1 MAPPQNAKPLTTT
14 TRSDVYPAVSA
25 LHALRN
31 TAEGISV
38 LITGA
43 GRGVGRA
50 QAIAFAQAGA
60 QKIIIISRSAHE
72 LAEVEGAIKGA
83 TSGRTEVLKVRADV
97 TSEEDVRKAFDL
109 AGDVHGTASSCPV
122 SRLRG

>member
-1 MAPPQNAKPLTTT
+1 MAPPKNAQPLTTT
-14 TRSDVYPAVSA
+14 KRSDVYPAISA
-25 LHALRN
+25 LHALRD

-60 QKIIIISRSAHE
+60 KKIIIISRSAHE

-83 TSGRTEVLKVRADV
+83 TSGKTEVLKVRADA

-109 AGDVHGTASSCPV
+109 AGDVHGMTASFPILI
-122 SRLRG
+122 LRG